1 MKGKKLVEQA
11 KDWLGKRES
20 DGSFKEIIDLYN
32 GHTPLARG
40 YKMKYTDAWC
50 ATFVSAAAI
59 ACGCTE
65 LIPAEC
71 SCGRMIQLMQE
82 KGIWEENDAYRPKA
96 GDILFYDW
104 QDSGREDNTGWPDH
118 VGIVEKVENGQIT
131 VIEGNLNNAVGRRE
145 IAVNARYIRG
155 YGVPEYEEEEQPEA
169 DKPAETLQKSLDE
182 VAKEVIN
189 GKYGNG
195 AERKRR
201 IPEETPYSYEEVQ
214 ARVNALLK
222 GEKPSED
229 IPTIKYYPQYTGE
242 TNSIVDALKSLGVDS
257 SYAHR
262 KEIAG
267 ANGISGYSGTAEQ
280 NTKLLNL
287 LKAGKLIKE

>member
-1 MKGKKLVEQA
+1 MEGKKLVEQA
-11 KDWLGKRES
+11 KAWLGKKES
-20 DGSFKEIIDLYN
+20 DGSFREIIDLYN
-32 GHTPLARG
+32 SHTPLARG
-40 YKMKYTDAWC
+40 YKVKYTDSWC
-50 ATFVSAAAI
+50 AAFVSAAAI

-65 LIPAEC
+65 LIPTEC
-71 SCGRMIQLMQE
+71 SCGRMIELLQK
-82 KGIWEENDAYRPKA
+82 KGIWEENDAYIPKA

-104 QDSGREDNTGWPDH
+104 QDSGKGDNTGWPDH
-118 VGIVEKVENGQIT
+118 VGIVESVENGHIT

-155 YGVPEYEEEEQPEA
+155 YGVPRYEEEQPEA
-169 DKPAETLQKSLDE
+169 DTETPQKSLDE

-214 ARVNALLK
+214 ARVNAILSGK
-222 GEKPSED
+222 EPAESVPAVE
-229 IPTIKYYPQYTGE
+229 YYPQYTGN
-242 TNSIVDALKSLGVDS
+242 TNSIVDALKAVKVDS

>member
-1 MKGKKLVEQA
+1 MKLLLIL
-11 KDWLGKRES
+11 LGAYLLLINLDAFILMAS
-20 DGSFKEIIDLYN
+20 DKSR
-32 GHTPLARG
+32 AR
-40 YKMKYTDAWC
+40 
-50 ATFVSAAAI
+50 
-59 ACGCTE
+59 
-65 LIPAEC
+65 
-71 SCGRMIQLMQE
+71 
-82 KGIWEENDAYRPKA
+82 
-96 GDILFYDW
+96 
-104 QDSGREDNTGWPDH
+104 
-118 VGIVEKVENGQIT
+118 
-131 VIEGNLNNAVGRRE
+131 
-145 IAVNARYIRG
+145 RG
-155 YGVPEYEEEEQPEA
+155 
-169 DKPAETLQKSLDE
+169 
-182 VAKEVIN
+182 
-189 GKYGNG
+189 
-195 AERKRR
+195 KRR

>member
-1 MKGKKLVEQA
+1 MEGKKLVEQA
-11 KDWLGKRES
+11 RTWLGKKEE
-20 DGSFKEIIDLYN
+20 DGSFREIIDLYN

-40 YKMKYTDAWC
+40 YKVKYTDAWC
-50 ATFVSAAAI
+50 AVFVSSAAI
-59 ACGCTE
+59 ACGCTD
-65 LIPAEC
+65 LIPTEC

-82 KGIWEENDAYRPKA
+82 KGIWEENDAYTPKA

-104 QDSGREDNTGWPDH
+104 QDSGKGDNTGWPDH
-118 VGIVEKVENGQIT
+118 VGIVEKAENGKIT

-155 YGVPEYEEEEQPEA
+155 YGVPEYEQEQPET
-169 DKPAETLQKSLDE
+169 DTETPQKSLDE
-182 VAKEVIN
+182 VAKEVIS

-195 AERKRR
+195 AERKQR
-201 IPEETPYSYEEVQ
+201 IPTETPYSYEEVQ
-214 ARVNALLK
+214 ARVNAILSGK
-222 GEKPSED
+222 EPAESAA
-229 IPTIKYYPQYTGE
+229 YYPQYIGN
-242 TNSIVDALKSLGVDS
+242 TNSIVDALKAVKVDS

-267 ANGISGYSGTAEQ
+267 ANGIAGYRGTAEQ
-280 NTKLLNL
+280 NTEMLNL

>member
-1 MKGKKLVEQA
+1 MERKQIVEQA
-11 KDWLGKRES
+11 KAWLGKRES

-50 ATFVSAAAI
+50 ATFVSALAI
-59 ACGCTE
+59 KTGCTE
-65 LIPAEC
+65 LIPTEC

-82 KGIWEENDAYRPKA
+82 KGIWEENDAYSPKA

-104 QDSGREDNTGWPDH
+104 QDSGRGDNTGWPDH

-131 VIEGNLNNAVGRRE
+131 VIEGNLNNTVGRRTL
-145 IAVNARYIRG
+145 AVNGRYIRG
-155 YGVPEYEEEEQPEA
+155 YGVPEYEEQPEA
-169 DKPAETLQKSLDE
+169 DKPAETPQKSLDE

-189 GKYGNG
+189 GRYGNG

-201 IPEETPYSYEEVQ
+201 IPEETLYSYEEVQ

-257 SYAHR
+257 SYSHR
-262 KEIAG
+262 GKIAQ
-267 ANGISGYSGTAEQ
+267 ANGIRGYAGTAAQ
-280 NTKLLNL
+280 NTKMLAL
-287 LKAGKLIKE
+287 LKQGKLRKE

>member
-1 MKGKKLVEQA
+1 
-11 KDWLGKRES
+11 
-20 DGSFKEIIDLYN
+20 
-32 GHTPLARG
+32 
-40 YKMKYTDAWC
+40 
-50 ATFVSAAAI
+50 
-59 ACGCTE
+59 
-65 LIPAEC
+65 
-71 SCGRMIQLMQE
+71 MIQLMQE
-82 KGIWEENDAYRPKA
+82 KGIWEENDAYSPKA

-104 QDSGREDNTGWPDH
+104 QDSGTGDNTGWPDH

-131 VIEGNLNNAVGRRE
+131 VIEGNLNNTVGRRG
-145 IAVNARYIRG
+145 IAVNGRYIRG
-155 YGVPEYEEEEQPEA
+155 YGVPEYEEEQPEA
-169 DKPAETLQKSLDE
+169 DTETPQKSLDE
-182 VAKEVIN
+182 IAKEVIN

-214 ARVNALLK
+214 ARVNAILSGK
-222 GEKPSED
+222 EPAESVPNVE
-229 IPTIKYYPQYTGE
+229 YYPQYTGN
-242 TNSIVDALKSLGVDS
+242 TNSIVDALKAIQVGS

-267 ANGISGYSGTAEQ
+267 ANGISGYSGTAKQ

>member
-65 LIPAEC
+65 LIPTEC

-82 KGIWEENDAYRPKA
+82 KGIWEENDAYSPKA

-104 QDSGREDNTGWPDH
+104 QDSGRGDNTGWPDH

-131 VIEGNLNNAVGRRE
+131 VIEGNLNNAVGRRTL
-145 IAVNARYIRG
+145 AVNGRYIRG
-155 YGVPEYEEEEQPEA
+155 YGVPEYEEEQPEA
-169 DKPAETLQKSLDE
+169 DTETPQKSLDE

-201 IPEETPYSYEEVQ
+201 IPEETPYSYEAVQ
-214 ARVNALLK
+214 ARVNEILSGKEPA
-222 GEKPSED
+222 ESVPAVE
-229 IPTIKYYPQYTGE
+229 YYPQYTGN
-242 TNSIVDALKSLGVDS
+242 TNSIVDALKAVKVDS
-257 SYAHR
+257 SYSHR
-262 KEIAG
+262 KKIAKANKIAG
-267 ANGISGYSGTAEQ
+267 YIGTAQQ
-280 NTKLLNL
+280 NGKLLAL
-287 LKAGKLIKE
+287 LKQGKLVKE